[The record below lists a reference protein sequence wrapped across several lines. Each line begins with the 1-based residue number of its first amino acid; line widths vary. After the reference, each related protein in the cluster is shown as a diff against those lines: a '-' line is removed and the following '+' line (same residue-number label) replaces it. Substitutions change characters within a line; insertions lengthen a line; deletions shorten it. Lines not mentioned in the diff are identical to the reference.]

1 MSEQWQARGSRGA
14 DHAAWSLDQL
24 LRARRREDGKR
35 KTWVAFL
42 DAEAAYC
49 RPPRP
54 CILRGLARA
63 GIDYG
68 DWLAIQSILRDI
80 RGCVKVAAMVI
91 GGWAI
96 ESGAPQG
103 GSLSTPL
110 FQSTLPELEEE
121 LRANK
126 CGVWIGHADRRTFVA
141 CLGCVDG
148 LAFVAS
154 SASMLRKALRI
165 AQRWAQ
171 RVRLRWNI
179 GVKKSAVMLCG
190 RGRSSA
196 REKAESFSLGGQVLP
211 RVTVYKYLGVHIT
224 NGGGWSANIKAIRSK
239 CTGRTKE
246 VLTWCQ
252 ARMCPI
258 PLAERLWRVYAE
270 PAIINATAVMQ
281 LTDKQ
286 ITSLD
291 TVQRAAGRAIL
302 EFLPRSPTPAVLLEL
317 GWAAWSS
324 LHRVEMARLLDRV
337 TCSPNDITR
346 ALMEQMS
353 NSVDTWAH
361 KAAED
366 IEPWMSDAQLDI
378 KSEWDTPIQQMK
390 ESLIE
395 AHFDQLRIDG
405 QAHHNLDSYVSVW
418 WLKTGQYG
426 YNRTL
431 MNCGLCDRAV
441 KAVGRLLVAGQGL
454 RGGDPAHNN
463 EATKITCCM

>member
-1 MSEQWQARGSRGA
+1 MC
-14 DHAAWSLDQL
+14 AA
-24 LRARRREDGKR
+24 G
-35 KTWVAFL
+35 
-42 DAEAAYC
+42 
-49 RPPRP
+49 
-54 CILRGLARA
+54 
-63 GIDYG
+63 
-68 DWLAIQSILRDI
+68 
-80 RGCVKVAAMVI
+80 
-91 GGWAI
+91 
-96 ESGAPQG
+96 
-103 GSLSTPL
+103 
-110 FQSTLPELEEE
+110 
-121 LRANK
+121 
-126 CGVWIGHADRRTFVA
+126 
-141 CLGCVDG
+141 
-148 LAFVAS
+148 
-154 SASMLRKALRI
+154 
-165 AQRWAQ
+165 
-171 RVRLRWNI
+171 
-179 GVKKSAVMLCG
+179 
-190 RGRSSA
+190 
-196 REKAESFSLGGQVLP
+196 AESFSLRGQVLP
-211 RVTVYKYLGVHIT
+211 CVTVYKYLGVHIT

-239 CTGRTKE
+239 CAGRTKE

-324 LHRVEMARLLDRV
+324 LHRVEMARLLARV

-418 WLKTGQYG
+418 WLKTGQHG

-441 KAVGRLLVAGQGL
+441 KAVGRLMVGGQGL
-454 RGGDPAHNN
+454 IGGDPAHDN
-463 EATKITCCM
+463 EATQITCCMPCLRCGHKRVESLQHVTFHCLAYASCRRNIARLIHRQPNDIFLLCRDVWKLPEIRQIACFFHEILKVRGGRRPGSRKDRFSMDEPMIAPKVIAFSPLSPPGVVIMSSPLTPPPSQNAHYWNARGAAT